1 MTGSGTKSVN
11 EGGLR
16 PASYQLVPLA
26 KVLVNHL
33 NAVLVADGVGTGK
46 TISAGYIIR
55 YAMSKFSGP
64 CLVICSPTLLPKWTL
79 ELKSKFAITTSPI
92 RSVEDLE
99 TAKDESVHRTGA
111 RDKPVYIMSNSLLY
125 RAKKDSYPEL
135 SSVVFDEI
143 HTYRNVEARWHQG
156 CKNVAGTA
164 VIRVGLTATPIN
176 NSLDDL
182 SGELAILLPKYSN
195 EAVFASVSELWTS
208 HRQALTNTLCT
219 RFLKERLGIHFAK
232 RVVHSSSISYPDS
245 YVRKVRQAIKQR
257 SSGDSILEQ
266 ITYYRLAASSPRAF
280 WSSVG
285 VKDVSEQSDPKLE
298 ALVRVL
304 SEKEV
309 THWLVFC
316 EFVGTVDSLL
326 EKLVVPDVEV
336 YTMTG
341 ETPIFEREAIVESFR
356 NTSKGILIMT
366 SVGSEGL
373 DLQFCEGIVNYD
385 LHWNPMRLEQRI
397 GRIDRVGQQ
406 KDHVRIVNI
415 HVANSID
422 SRVLSVINKK
432 LEIIAN
438 SVFAPSEIVSAIPG
452 TREPFG
458 LYSEE
463 AIAQEVAAGSSL
475 IESLKMNQ
483 SIESID
489 YGALSSVNLSFCD
502 PSVLRK
508 EAERLQPQSIVAAKD
523 WIKRMEGDST
533 KCQQT
538 LKYYS

>member
-1 MTGSGTKSVN
+1 MKTIDSTVPESMTGSGTKSVN

-182 SGELAILLPKYSN
+182 SGELAI
-195 EAVFASVSELWTS
+195 
-208 HRQALTNTLCT
+208 
-219 RFLKERLGIHFAK
+219 
-232 RVVHSSSISYPDS
+232 
-245 YVRKVRQAIKQR
+245 
-257 SSGDSILEQ
+257 
-266 ITYYRLAASSPRAF
+266 